1 MSDDSDAKAGPG
13 HLLRLPELRQRFGLR
28 AAFER
33 GKLAALAR
41 FKLAGPMGADP
52 GVMPSG
58 DEQSHGTERT
68 QYAPRNGNE
77 PNATSVSVD
86 RANMPDWLLDLFTTY
101 DHIAPGG
108 ASDFGQEV
116 IG

>member
-1 MSDDSDAKAGPG
+1 MIKQAFAAG
-13 HLLRLPELRQRFGLR
+13 HR
-28 AAFER
+28 AALE
-33 GKLAALAR
+33 R
-41 FKLAGPMGADP
+41 FKLAGPMGADS

-68 QYAPRNGNE
+68 QYAKREGNE
-77 PNATSVSVD
+77 PNATSTSAE
-86 RANMPDWLLDLFTTY
+86 RANAPDWLLDLFTTY

-108 ASDFGQEV
+108 ASSFGQEV

>member
-1 MSDDSDAKAGPG
+1 MIKQAHKAG
-13 HLLRLPELRQRFGLR
+13 Q
-28 AAFER
+28 
-33 GKLAALAR
+33 LAALAR

-68 QYAPRNGNE
+68 QYAKRDGAE
-77 PNATSVSVD
+77 PNATPTSAD
-86 RANMPDWLLDLFTTY
+86 QADMPDWLLDLFTTY